1 MTMQLQAIEGVQS
14 RQYLEKLFDSESAAH
29 AVFAVDGTGA
39 FLRTSPLF
47 DELLRFGSGELVGRM
62 FMDLIETDHAL
73 NRHIPFMA
81 SHYFV
86 RSAEKPVLMHFL
98 CKDGLRKSLYLHAV
112 VLEDGDGRM
121 VEAMGFVEELQEQEM
136 TLRTG
141 MWEARQN
148 LEYVLNNSGD
158 GIFVCSS
165 GGYIT
170 LANEA
175 LAAILGR
182 ERDAMPGLHIMELGP
197 VAGMY
202 TSATGEEIIID
213 EAYLQEQVV
222 MANRLFEQ
230 GTVTY
235 RSYFLR
241 SDNCLV
247 PVEGT
252 FSVLYGPNQNHR
264 GSMGIVRDIT
274 HRLTVEHK
282 LEQSHE
288 FLENI
293 FRTSGD
299 GIIVT
304 DALGSIVRAN
314 AAVHTILD
322 YLENDLRGRQ
332 FYDLVHH
339 SQKKRQH
346 LRTAEHMMA
355 SLTKQG
361 FVRSYDIMLDTKNG
375 AGRMVEVNGG
385 LLRDAGNKVTG
396 AVLCLRDISERI
408 DGQAQLLR
416 TRRLETISTI
426 AAGVAHDFDAI
437 LTTLLGNIS
446 LAQGTQGI
454 DDEVFGYLSQA
465 EKGAMRAKD
474 LIRQL
479 LTFSE
484 DGSIH
489 REPGSIVEV
498 LTGAA
503 EDTFKCSSIR
513 CEFSISSGLWAH
525 AFDHAMME
533 QMLRSLL
540 INAEQ
545 SMPDGGVVKI
555 SVNNKTVTSDDG
567 LQVRPGPYIEIRI
580 QDQGIGILN
589 EYIQDMF
596 SHYLRQGRK
605 RSGLMLATAYAIINK
620 HDGLISVE
628 SDFGHG
634 AVCSVYLPASPG
646 THS

>member
-1 MTMQLQAIEGVQS
+1 MTVQLQAIEGVQS
-14 RQYLEKLFDSESAAH
+14 KQYLQKLFDSESASH
-29 AVFAVDGTGA
+29 AVFVIDGTGA
-39 FLRTSPLF
+39 FLRTSPLL
-47 DELLRFGSGELVGRM
+47 DELLGFGPGELAGRM
-62 FMDLIETDHAL
+62 FMDLIETDHTL
-73 NRHIPFMA
+73 NRSIPFMA

-86 RSAEKPVLMHFL
+86 RSAEKPVLMHFV
-98 CKDGLRKSLYLHAV
+98 CRDGHKKPLYLHAV
-112 VLEDGDGRM
+112 VLEDPDGRM
-121 VEAMGFVEELQEQEM
+121 VEAMGFVEELQEQDM

-148 LEYVLNNSGD
+148 LDYVLNNSGD

-170 LANEA
+170 LANDA
-175 LAAILGR
+175 LATMLGR
-182 ERDAMPGLHIMELGP
+182 DRDAVTGMHLMELGP
-197 VAGMY
+197 VAGTY
-202 TSATGEEIIID
+202 TSATGEEIVID

-222 MANRLFEQ
+222 KANRLFEH
-230 GTVTY
+230 GTITY

-241 SDNCLV
+241 SDDCLV

-252 FSVLYGPNQNHR
+252 FSVLYDPNQNHR

-274 HRLTVEHK
+274 HRLTVEHQ
-282 LEQSHE
+282 LQQSHD

-304 DALGSIVRAN
+304 DALGSILRAN

-322 YLENDLRGRQ
+322 YLESDLRGRQ
-332 FYDLVHH
+332 FYDLVHRSPKH
-339 SQKKRQH
+339 RQH
-346 LRTAEHMMA
+346 LRTAERMMA
-355 SLTKQG
+355 SLAKQG
-361 FVRSYDIMLDTKNG
+361 FVRSFDIMLETKNG
-375 AGRMVEVNGG
+375 ATRMVEINGG
-385 LLRDAGNKVTG
+385 LLRDSGNKVTG
-396 AVLCLRDISERI
+396 AVLCLRDISGRI
-408 DGQAQLLR
+408 DGQEQLLR

-465 EKGAMRAKD
+465 EKGAIRAKD

-489 REPGSIVEV
+489 KEVGSIVEV
-498 LTGAA
+498 LTGVA

-513 CEFSISSGLWAH
+513 CEFSIASGLWPH
-525 AFDHAMME
+525 AFDRVMME

-545 SMPDGGVVKI
+545 SMPDGGVVRI
-555 SVNNKTVTSDDG
+555 TVRNRAVRPDDG
-567 LQVRPGPYIEIRI
+567 LQLRPGPYIEIKI

-634 AVCSVYLPASPG
+634 AVCSVYLPAKPEANA
-646 THS
+646 